1 MNLKQFNELD
11 NILMSGKDVNKI
23 IVMIRMLMD
32 LNPELNE
39 SLMNFYCYL
48 NDLKSIDEDKS
59 LDEIIWDLGLN
70 LPSWDDELPNGESQ

>member
-1 MNLKQFNELD
+1 MNLKQFNESD
-11 NILMSGKDVNKI
+11 NIVLSGKDVNKI

-39 SLMNFYCYL
+39 SLMEFYCYL

>member
-1 MNLKQFNELD
+1 MNLKQFNESD
-11 NILMSGKDVNKI
+11 NIVLSGKDVNKI

-70 LPSWDDELPNGESQ
+70 LPSWDDDLPSGESQ

>member
-1 MNLKQFNELD
+1 
-11 NILMSGKDVNKI
+11 MSGKDVNKI

-39 SLMNFYCYL
+39 SLMDFYCYL
-48 NDLKSIDEDKS
+48 NELKPINEDKS

-70 LPSWDDELPNGESQ
+70 LPSWDDELPNGENQ

>member
-1 MNLKQFNELD
+1 M
-11 NILMSGKDVNKI
+11 MSGKDVNKI

-39 SLMNFYCYL
+39 SLMDFYCYL
-48 NDLKSIDEDKS
+48 NELKPINEDKS

-70 LPSWDDELPNGESQ
+70 LPSWDDELPNGENQ